1 MDIKRLVKRIGIGT
15 GVIVGL
21 IVVWGLIEPY
31 YIKVQ
36 REEVSIPNLSESWKG
51 EEIAVVG
58 DFQVGMWMD
67 NTNTIERVV
76 DRLIEMEPKAVLI
89 TGDFVYHTT
98 GDLDTEVQKVQDL
111 LRPLA
116 ETSIPVYTV
125 LGNHD
130 YEMDKKDSKPNL
142 VVAEKVSSVLEDIGV
157 HVLKNESVPLPL
169 SDSESQDDVVEEKD
183 LLYLVGIGA
192 TWPEFSRPT
201 EAFDEVLENSP
212 RIVLMHNPN
221 NFSELI
227 AHSSPLTIAGHTHG
241 GQMRF
246 PFTPSW
252 SYLSLVK
259 DGTVH
264 PYGWFDKNGAP
275 GNHLYV
281 NPGIG
286 FSGVPIRINV
296 PPEITVFGLS

>member
-1 MDIKRLVKRIGIGT
+1 MEIKKLIKRIAISG

-21 IVVWGLIEPY
+21 IIVWGLLEPY
-31 YIKVQ
+31 YIKVE

-67 NTNTIERVV
+67 NTYTIERVV

-89 TGDFVYHTT
+89 TGDFVYHTV
-98 GDLDTEVQKVQDL
+98 GDRDTEVKKVQNL

-116 ETSIPVYTV
+116 ETGIPVFTV

-130 YEMDKKDSKPNL
+130 YGMDKETTKPNL
-142 VVAEKVSSVLEDIGV
+142 VVAEKVSSALEDIGV
-157 HVLKNESVPLPL
+157 HVLRNESVPLSL
-169 SDSESQDDVVEEKD
+169 SDQESHDEVDEKD
-183 LLYLVGIGA
+183 LLYLVGIGSK
-192 TWPEFSRPT
+192 WPELSMPIL
-201 EAFDEVLENSP
+201 AFEDVPEHSP
-212 RIVLMHNPN
+212 RIVLTHNPN
-221 NFSELI
+221 TFSELE
-227 AHSSPLTIAGHTHG
+227 AGSSPLTMAGHTHG
-241 GQMRF
+241 GQMRI

-259 DGTVH
+259 DGKVH
-264 PYGWFDKNGAP
+264 PYGWFDKNGEP

-286 FSGVPIRINV
+286 FSGVPLRINV
-296 PPEITVFGLS
+296 PPEITVFSLS

>member
-1 MDIKRLVKRIGIGT
+1 MDKKKTVKRTAMGIG
-15 GVIVGL
+15 VIFGL
-21 IVVWGLIEPY
+21 IIVWGLLEPY

-36 REEVSIPNLSESWKG
+36 KEEASIPNLSESWKG

-67 NTNTIERVV
+67 NTYTIERIV

-89 TGDFVYHTT
+89 TGDFVYHTV
-98 GDLDTEVQKVQDL
+98 GDRDAEVKKMQDI

-116 ETSIPVYTV
+116 KTSIPVFTV

-130 YEMDKKDSKPNL
+130 YGMDKKTAQPNL
-142 VVAEKVSSVLEDIGV
+142 EVAEKVSSALEDIGV
-157 HVLKNESVPLPL
+157 HVLKNESVPLTP
-169 SDSESQDDVVEEKD
+169 SDQNSPDETDEEE

-192 TWPEFSRPT
+192 TWPEFSRPI
-201 EAFDEVLENSP
+201 EAFNEVPGNSP

-221 NFSELI
+221 NFSELK
-227 AHSSPLTIAGHTHG
+227 AHSSPLTMAGHTHG
-241 GQMRF
+241 GQMRI
-246 PFTPSW
+246 PFIPNW

-259 DGTVH
+259 DGKVH
-264 PYGWFDKNGAP
+264 PYGWFDKNGAA

-296 PPEITVFGLS
+296 PPEITVFSLS